1 MLNAIKNLNQLK
13 SFRKLDLRISVS
25 ASLSFEVNPG
35 LFRNTFFLRKSQ
47 VKSPKSKVVTLL
59 LNVFS
64 NSPLRPDT
72 GIQKNLDFGC
82 GFRFLNPK
90 SKLNQNIQ
98 KTKKPHPKPNH
109 KIKKT
114 KNQIQNQSRIL
125 VF

>member
-25 ASLSFEVNPG
+25 ASLSYEVNPG
-35 LFRNTFFLRKSQ
+35 LFRNTFFLRKNQ

-82 GFRFLNPK
+82 GFGFLNPK
-90 SKLNQNIQ
+90 SKLNKNIQ
-98 KTKKPHPKPNH
+98 KTTS
-109 KIKKT
+109 KT
-114 KNQIQNQSRIL
+114 KP
-125 VF
+125 

>member
-1 MLNAIKNLNQLK
+1 
-13 SFRKLDLRISVS
+13 
-25 ASLSFEVNPG
+25 
-35 LFRNTFFLRKSQ
+35 
-47 VKSPKSKVVTLL
+47 
-59 LNVFS
+59 
-64 NSPLRPDT
+64 
-72 GIQKNLDFGC
+72 LDFGC
-82 GFRFLNPK
+82 GFGFLNPK

>member
-1 MLNAIKNLNQLK
+1 MNNL
-13 SFRKLDLRISVS
+13 SH
-25 ASLSFEVNPG
+25 
-35 LFRNTFFLRKSQ
+35 
-47 VKSPKSKVVTLL
+47 
-59 LNVFS
+59 
-64 NSPLRPDT
+64 PDT

-82 GFRFLNPK
+82 GFEFLNPK

-114 KNQIQNQSRIL
+114 KNQIQNPSWFL

>member
-1 MLNAIKNLNQLK
+1 VAALFQNNSECKNELECKGSNLNKAL
-13 SFRKLDLRISVS
+13 
-25 ASLSFEVNPG
+25 
-35 LFRNTFFLRKSQ
+35 T
-47 VKSPKSKVVTLL
+47 
-59 LNVFS
+59 
-64 NSPLRPDT
+64 DT

-82 GFRFLNPK
+82 GFGFLNPK

-114 KNQIQNQSRIL
+114 KNQIQNQSRFL

>member
-1 MLNAIKNLNQLK
+1 MPKREKCIPIYLNSRLK
-13 SFRKLDLRISVS
+13 SNF
-25 ASLSFEVNPG
+25 SL
-35 LFRNTFFLRKSQ
+35 LYT
-47 VKSPKSKVVTLL
+47 
-59 LNVFS
+59 
-64 NSPLRPDT
+64 DT

-82 GFRFLNPK
+82 GFGFLNPK